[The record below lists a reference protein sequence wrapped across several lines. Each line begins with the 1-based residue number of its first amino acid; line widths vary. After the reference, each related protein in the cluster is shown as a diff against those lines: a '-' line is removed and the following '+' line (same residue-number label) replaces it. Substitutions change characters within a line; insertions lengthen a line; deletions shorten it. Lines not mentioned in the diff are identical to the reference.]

1 MKLSGALLILLG
13 SLLTGMQYAKSR
25 RLELQCLHA
34 LCAAL
39 ERMES
44 ELSARA
50 LPLPELIALLARE
63 TAAPAT
69 AFFTLLYERLSSLGE
84 RSFRALW
91 QDAAQLALSMLSS
104 RERDAFCELGAALG
118 RYPLS
123 EQTAAI
129 RRCRDRLTA
138 RRDALAHS
146 LKDDLRLG
154 WGLSASLGFL
164 LWILL
169 I

>member
-1 MKLSGALLILLG
+1 MKLTGALLILLG
-13 SLLTGMQYAKSR
+13 SLLAGRQYALSR
-25 RLELQCLHA
+25 RRELRSLTA

-39 ERMES
+39 ERMER

-63 TAAPAT
+63 TAAPAN
-69 AFFTLLYERLSSLGE
+69 AFFSRLSDGLSALGE
-84 RSFRALW
+84 RSFRELW
-91 QDAAQLALSMLSS
+91 QDAAQSALSPQSA

-118 RYPLS
+118 RYPLP

-129 RRCRDRLTA
+129 RRCREELST
-138 RRDALAHS
+138 RRDACARRLR
-146 LKDDLRLG
+146 DDLRLG